1 MIAQLGFAFL
11 RTRRI
16 SDSLHVD
23 SHTYYSVASSPL
35 ARHSYRE
42 AMFRY
47 FSHHN
52 INAFAARART
62 PSYEVP

>member
-16 SDSLHVD
+16 SDSLHVE
-23 SHTYYSVASSPL
+23 SHTYSVVPSPL